1 MKESSL
7 NTEDLPIQ
15 HCIGDVHLQA
25 VISGQKQHLSL
36 PASSPLLLVLNQ
48 NSWNLCSWFLPVTL
62 NPQGFEQESSDFT
75 INFFPLL
82 FHSLQSAK
90 HFTLQSEVKA
100 KILKLQAAAWSLLE
114 LLTWRL
120 SGQGYSSVLEEGC
133 PKLRVSSEHHIPA
146 ANGVNNLHAKQ
157 QGNSTSPFPKL
168 SAVLLSGCHF
178 PSALPGAGEG
188 FLYKRRAC
196 TAGAT
201 CCEQLAIQQ
210 GADNLLGLP
219 AD

>member
-1 MKESSL
+1 M
-7 NTEDLPIQ
+7 
-15 HCIGDVHLQA
+15 
-25 VISGQKQHLSL
+25 
-36 PASSPLLLVLNQ
+36 
-48 NSWNLCSWFLPVTL
+48 TL

-178 PSALPGAGEG
+178 PSALPGAGG
-188 FLYKRRAC
+188 GISLQKKSMHSRS
-196 TAGAT
+196 
-201 CCEQLAIQQ
+201 
-210 GADNLLGLP
+210 NLLRAIGHP
-219 AD
+219 ARC